1 MVDPNDIEA
10 KRRLRAQADA
20 RLRELS
26 QDAMHGD
33 HDAFGMEQ
41 INEKIGAVKTEIEQL
56 DNEIADLERK

>member
-1 MVDPNDIEA
+1 MADDLAA
-10 KRRLRAQADA
+10 KRAQRAAADA

-41 INEKIGAVKTEIEQL
+41 INEKIANVKDEIERLDTEIAE
-56 DNEIADLERK
+56 LE

>member
-1 MVDPNDIEA
+1 MADDLPA
-10 KRRLRAQADA
+10 KRAQRAAADA

-41 INEKIGAVKTEIEQL
+41 INEKIGAVKAEIERL
-56 DNEIADLERK
+56 DDEIAELE

>member
-1 MVDPNDIEA
+1 MADDLAA
-10 KRRLRAQADA
+10 KRAQRAAADA

-41 INEKIGAVKTEIEQL
+41 INEKIGAVKAEIERL
-56 DNEIADLERK
+56 DDEIAELE